1 RAKRVVEVLQETART
16 DLERIR
22 TRLSTIPG
30 IHVDGGYRRTVRASL
45 VTEYSR
51 QPLPQ
56 ALLDD
61 LISELNIAT
70 AVRTVHG
77 LAQTDVIPAGSNKG
91 RGVRA
96 LAKLL
101 TADSPNSEPA
111 LAFAIGDSV
120 SDLTMLAEA
129 SARFGPANSD
139 QAVRASG
146 ARIMTRSRQQG
157 LAQAISLFLG
167 H

>member
-1 RAKRVVEVLQETART
+1 
-16 DLERIR
+16 
-22 TRLSTIPG
+22 RLSGIPG
-30 IHVDGGYRRTVRASL
+30 IHVHGAYARTVRASI

-61 LISELNIAT
+61 LISELNLAT
-70 AVRTVHG
+70 GVRAVHG
-77 LAQTDVIPAGSNKG
+77 LAQTDIIPAGSNKG
-91 RGVRA
+91 QGVRA

-101 TADSPNSEPA
+101 TADGPNNEPA
-111 LAFAIGDSV
+111 LAFAIGDSA

-146 ARIMTRSRQQG
+146 ARI
-157 LAQAISLFLG
+157 
-167 H
+167 

>member
-1 RAKRVVEVLQETART
+1 
-16 DLERIR
+16 
-22 TRLSTIPG
+22 
-30 IHVDGGYRRTVRASL
+30 
-45 VTEYSR
+45 
-51 QPLPQ
+51 LPQ
-56 ALLDD
+56 TLLDD

-91 RGVRA
+91 QGVRA

-101 TADSPNSEPA
+101 TADAPNSEPA

-139 QAVRASG
+139 QAVKASG

-167 H
+167 HQPNRCPICRDPEVSRDSSLLMIAMSAGGAGRWTKLQAGLRLARLLAG